1 MNNSKGTK
9 TKAIGIPKAISYY
22 CNYPFYYGFFTTLGY
37 DIVLSD
43 KTTTKT
49 INEGSK
55 YVVSDTCL
63 PIKVYV
69 GHIINLLSKGV
80 DTIFVPSLQ
89 STAYKINNCSKIR
102 GLPEIIRNVIDK
114 PFKMIEPTLNK
125 TDNIGFYDFCFD
137 LAEQLGI
144 DDKDLVK
151 NSINAGWEKYDNFIA
166 MANSGIPY
174 KKALENS
181 LNGVFEV
188 KKVELVKPLSVAIMA
203 HGYNLFDERIS
214 MNLINKLEKMD
225 VKVYTS
231 LNVSREDALNSILQ
245 LGELQYWANEL
256 DLTGSAAYCMLHKK
270 IDGIIALSAFGCGPD
285 SLMVDEI
292 DYHAKQRNVP
302 MLHLTIDEH
311 TGEAGFV
318 TRLEAFVDMLIR
330 KKRKQLVNT
339 TKIKQ
344 STKPSLI
351 LADERIQSTLG
362 K

>member
-1 MNNSKGTK
+1 MSKIIQNRLT
-9 TKAIGIPKAISYY
+9 IGVPRAISYY
-22 CNYPFYYGFFTTLGY
+22 CNFPFYYGFFKALGY

-69 GHIINLLSKGV
+69 GHVVNLLNKGV
-80 DTIFVPSLQ
+80 NTIFIPSLQ
-89 STAYKINNCSKIR
+89 SIAYKVNNCSKIR

-144 DDKDLVK
+144 EDEILVK
-151 NSINAGWEKYDNFIA
+151 TAINAGWEKYDNFIA
-166 MANSGIPY
+166 MSNSGIPY

-181 LNGVFEV
+181 INGIFEV

-214 MNLINKLEKMD
+214 MNLIQKLEKMD
-225 VKVYTS
+225 IKVYTS
-231 LNVSREDALNSILQ
+231 LDVSREDALNSILQ
-245 LGELQYWANEL
+245 LGELQYWKQTP
-256 DLTGSAAYCMLHKK
+256 DLFCRRS
-270 IDGIIALSAFGCGPD
+270 
-285 SLMVDEI
+285 
-292 DYHAKQRNVP
+292 
-302 MLHLTIDEH
+302 
-311 TGEAGFV
+311 
-318 TRLEAFVDMLIR
+318 
-330 KKRKQLVNT
+330 
-339 TKIKQ
+339 
-344 STKPSLI
+344 
-351 LADERIQSTLG
+351 
-362 K
+362 